1 MRFIS
6 HHIKIPKDVYQLKGI
21 FDRNKKSLHLVG
33 GAVRDS
39 LLGRSPRDFDFV
51 TDATIEEVVGFLS
64 GNFEIIKTKHEF
76 GSLKIRKDTFSDVY
90 DIITFREEACGK
102 IATCLEDDVLRRD
115 FTINSLYYD
124 IDLKKVLD
132 FVGGFEDLRSGILR
146 TVAEVMQ
153 FTHPTEPQQNLDN
166 VFRDDPNRILRGI
179 RFASRYGFGFTDK
192 TDSAMMSIGNLSGV
206 KKKKI
211 KNEFLSGISGAIN
224 GGEAVKTYHR
234 FGVLNDIFPLLKVDP
249 GKELPPDPYEAIAA
263 LIGDNEPEKVVNV
276 LKLLKYTKEESE
288 MVLDHIVGKSDA

>member
-1 MRFIS
+1 MRFIP
-6 HHIKIPKDVYQLKGI
+6 HHIKLPKDVHLLRDI
-21 FDRNKKSLHLVG
+21 FNKNNKTLHLVG

-51 TDATIEEVVGFLS
+51 TDATIEEVAELLS

-76 GSLKIRKDTFSDVY
+76 GSLKIRKDSFSDVY

-132 FVGGFEDLRSGILR
+132 FVGGFEDLRSGVLR
-146 TVAEVMQ
+146 TVAEVQ
-153 FTHPTEPQQNLDN
+153 DLIQPAEQQDATNI
-166 VFRDDPNRILRGI
+166 FSDDPNRVLRGI

-192 TDSAMMSIGNLSGV
+192 TKSAMMGVRSLSGV
-206 KKKKI
+206 KRKKI
-211 KNEFLSGISGAIN
+211 KAEFLSGISGAIN
-224 GGEAVKTYHR
+224 RQEAVNRYYE
-234 FGVLNDIFPLLKVDP
+234 FGVLNDIFPLLKIDI
-249 GKELPPDPYEAIAA
+249 GKDFPMDPYKAVASM
-263 LIGDNEPEKVVNV
+263 LGGNDPEKTASV
-276 LKLLKYTKEESE
+276 LRLLKYTDEESK
-288 MVLDHIVGKSDA
+288 MIIGYITGKLDV